1 MSKTKIELPKYR
13 GVVTLIPGGTMQ
25 FLDLGFDLAKIKR
38 LKTEYFEYKT
48 FDEISQRE
56 RWNLRCITKAD
67 GEDYYLDCQTGSP
80 VIDPASGQP
89 DFNVAPTFTVSAD
102 KALEPYVN
110 QWVPLPFFRAESQ
123 LGTSEVRHRHGPTDW
138 ARIKVIPLD
147 ECDSQGNTHRI
158 VVAFD
163 THVQE
168 GIDVE
173 YADPAEGYPALS
185 ESDVREGAEFV
196 LFESI
201 KHNSWFLKLD
211 WVNEWLKELFYDSI
225 RRKRPNRVFN
235 EADLQNQTEHL
246 ARYIAFLELLA
257 QSTVIP
263 RVRLVDC
270 ERNVPIDV
278 DLVLDIGNSRTLG
291 MLIEKHVGNS
301 VSLTNGS
308 ILALRDLSSPEITHN
323 STFNSFVCFARAH
336 FGDSSFARGAGRIKS
351 SFSWPSVV
359 RVGAE
364 ANRHAIASRCYQGE
378 TSMSS
383 PKRYLWDMKPS
394 EQRWCYAPDPSDPN
408 AEEPPVNSGDFVG
421 FVNNEGFPIHAF
433 DQPRF
438 GPVDGLVKHNPYPV
452 IEPKFSRSSLMMF
465 LLGEI
470 LTHALVQI
478 NSPAQRGER
487 TTPDIPRR
495 LRRIILTVPP
505 AMSVSERKIF
515 MRWANWAVDVLW
527 RALEWDAYADSSGDY
542 RSKPEIKV
550 NLDEASATQLVFV
563 YNEVAERFSGDSNE
577 YFRVFGKVRPSY
589 SNAPTLRVASIDIG
603 GGTTDMVVTTYL
615 NQSVGPT
622 NIIVPK
628 QDFREGFN
636 FAGDDIL
643 RLVISAHV
651 IPELI
656 KFVTTAGGM
665 SAHAGLMRKVGR
677 NAVGMS
683 HQERTLRAQFTQQF
697 LVPAGLKILQMM
709 EKISVED
716 LESTITTLEYSDFI
730 NEENQPNQKVR
741 EFLHDLIPLALRTDF
756 SLEELE
762 LKVDMGAVRITINA
776 AIGPYLSDLCEVIK
790 RWDCDYLVLS
800 GRPSCLSTIQSVLR
814 KTPPVEPSRIV
825 PMSDYPIESWY
836 PFETPDGMIDDPKT
850 TGVVGALLSAISE
863 GNLTNFNFKTS
874 ELKPASTIKYIGP
887 MGANKQILNKDLFF
901 EGKNLDSLD
910 EEDVPQAFSFAAP
923 IYIGFRQIKAER
935 WKTTPFYYL
944 KFANQE
950 AIERSMRHGRPYTIQ
965 FTYRRRFDDDLPT
978 TDRSENEG
986 VFLIE
991 EIIAEDGTSIPRAD
1005 LDLQLKSLADELGHW
1020 LDTGIVEFSG
1030 TVQFN

>member
-1 MSKTKIELPKYR
+1 MSKNKSELPKYR
-13 GVVTLIPGGTMQ
+13 SVVTLIPGGTMQ
-25 FLDLGFDLAKIKR
+25 FLDLGFDLGRIKR
-38 LKTEYFEYKT
+38 LKTEYYEYEKY
-48 FDEISQRE
+48 DERTQSQ
-56 RWNLRCITKAD
+56 RWNLRCITKAE
-67 GEDYYLDCQTGSP
+67 GEDFYLDCQTGEP
-80 VIDPASGQP
+80 LLDPSTGEP
-89 DFNVAPTFTVSAD
+89 DFNVEPTISVSAD
-102 KALEPYVN
+102 KALEPFLN

-123 LGTSEVRHRHGPTDW
+123 LGSFDVRHRHGPTDW
-138 ARIKVIPLD
+138 ARIKVIALPEPD
-147 ECDSQGNTHRI
+147 AQGNTHRM

-173 YADPAEGYPALS
+173 YADPEEGYPALS

-211 WVNEWLKELFYDSI
+211 WVNEWIKELYHASV
-225 RRKRPNRVFN
+225 RRKRPNRVFK
-235 EADLQNQTEHL
+235 ESELPNQTEHL
-246 ARYIAFLELLA
+246 ARYIGFLELLS
-257 QSTVIP
+257 QTEVIP
-263 RVRLVDC
+263 KVRLVDY
-270 ERNVPIDV
+270 ERNAPIDV

-308 ILALRDLSSPEITHN
+308 ILELRDLSSPEIIHSN
-323 STFNSFVCFARAH
+323 TFNSFVCFARAQ
-336 FGDSSFARGAGRIKS
+336 FGDSSFARGAGRIKA

-364 ANRHAIASRCYQGE
+364 ANRLSIASRCDQGE

-394 EQRWCYAPDPSDPN
+394 EQQWCYAPDPNDPN
-408 AEEPPVNSGDFVG
+408 GDELPVNAGDFVG
-421 FVNNEGFPIHAF
+421 FVNNEGFPLHAF

-438 GPVDGLVKHNPYPV
+438 GAADGAVKHNPYPV
-452 IEPKFSRSSLMMF
+452 TEPKFSRSSLMMF

-470 LTHALVQI
+470 LAHALVQV
-478 NSPAQRGER
+478 NSPEQRGQR

-527 RALEWDAYADSSGDY
+527 SALDWDAFTKDSGDY
-542 RSKPEIKV
+542 RAKPEIKV

-563 YNEVAERFSGDSNE
+563 YNEVAEKFSGDSNE
-577 YFRVFGKVRPSY
+577 YFRVFGKMRPSY
-589 SNAPTLRVASIDIG
+589 STSPTLRVASIDIG

-643 RLVISAHV
+643 RLVIGKHV
-651 IPELI
+651 IPELS
-656 KFVTTAGGM
+656 KFVSEAGGAG
-665 SAHAGLMRKVGR
+665 AHAELMRKIGR
-677 NAVGMS
+677 DAVGMS
-683 HQERTLRAQFTQQF
+683 HQDRTLRAQFTQQF
-697 LVPAGLKILQMM
+697 LVPTGLKILQMM
-709 EKISVED
+709 EKIPVED
-716 LESTITTLEYSDFI
+716 LETSIQTLSYADIIT
-730 NEENQPNQKVR
+730 EENQPNEKVR
-741 EFLHDLIPLALRTDF
+741 NFLHDLIPSALRSDF
-756 SLEELE
+756 SLENLTI
-762 LKVDMGAVRITINA
+762 KVDMGEVRITINA
-776 AIGPYLSDLCEVIK
+776 AIGPYLSDLCEIVK

-814 KTPPVEPSRIV
+814 KTPPVEPSRII

-836 PFETPDGMIDDPKT
+836 PFETPDGKIDDPKT

-887 MGANKQILNKDLFF
+887 LGTNKQILNRDLFF
-901 EGKNLDSLD
+901 DGQNLDTLQ
-910 EEDVPQAFSFAAP
+910 EEDVTHTFSFATP

-944 KFANQE
+944 KFASQE
-950 AIERSMRHGRPYTIQ
+950 AIERSMRHGRPYTVQ
-965 FTYRRRFDDDLPT
+965 FTYRRRFDDDMPAT
-978 TDRSENEG
+978 NRAENEG
-986 VFLIE
+986 VLIID
-991 EIIAEDGTSIPRAD
+991 EITAENGTNIPRSD

-1020 LDTGIVEFSG
+1020 LDTGIVE
-1030 TVQFN
+1030 VN